1 MPVLRGTRCRRS
13 RTFSHLLTE
22 LFEPVVLGGRVG
34 RIKLEPVEADERK
47 LRGGGVD
54 VPDRR
59 PRSRH
64 ASVIAAAN
72 RPEETLVMRRT
83 SSIGAIVPP
92 PVTTTFMEAVAPLLA
107 LLLQDWA
114 SKASLA

>member
-1 MPVLRGTRCRRS
+1 MCQ
-13 RTFSHLLTE
+13 TF
-22 LFEPVVLGGRVG
+22 
-34 RIKLEPVEADERK
+34 A
-47 LRGGGVD
+47 
-54 VPDRR
+54 

-92 PVTTTFMEAVAPLLA
+92 PVTTTFIKTASRKRSRASGDLRSSRDGIRTAPPAGRIGTEDESPDCTFVRELAHFRHAIEGRPVAL
-107 LLLQDWA
+107 
-114 SKASLA
+114 